1 MLFTAVA
8 KNRVYKNQQTIPF
21 PKGSPVGRGNLL
33 FLCAPKREN
42 SFNILSNTKMGL
54 SDARYIRYFTDTRYT
69 AKIGTRQ
76 IKENNLNSVK
86 AEFDSRFGKSD
97 LNLILP
103 SKLETVTKSTYNL
116 IYDFGYW
123 NSLYFKYR
131 KNMKVEM
138 LCKEYIEFLMKYYTR
153 SEFNGYNKLL
163 VIPIQDWMSVS
174 TTHEIGI
181 SKPCMDNPISIL
193 CACAYRFPEFLKPL
207 ENTDIYL
214 IDPNAGEFVL
224 LDHSFFNK
232 KMYPKLKS
240 LLGKMSAV
248 RFSKDEEKVSDEE
261 GNIKETDIVK
271 LDAKADMKS
280 AQKKDEVKEIKKAIL
295 ADPSNIN
302 PKPVQS
308 TSPAPAPVSA
318 EQPSFVK
325 TEKKT
330 KKEIEED
337 DLIDFLMSEDEKN
350 TQELQDTQQEDEK
363 PDEDVSEDS
372 LDEDIEAE
380 VDSTVSEMPED
391 ADIEEVVD
399 TVEKN
404 VKKNVLLT
412 KFKPDFDE
420 KTTARIHSLMEV
432 QDSIMNQTVEEMKKK
447 VVPPADLTKYVNAT
461 NPTVQK
467 PKAKNF
473 YKQYNETT
481 FETDIDKAVGCL
493 AKADYPLFIQK
504 KEVED
509 TSDLMNAKKTYTY
522 TMADKDGHQHVL
534 TFDVPIFIEDR
545 YIFLGGNKKV
555 IENQMLILPIMK
567 SGPDEVQLV
576 TMYNKIIM
584 HRSNM
589 KIDQKS
595 EIIKKFILN
604 PDNTSRFKVRIG
616 SCQMRN
622 KGTNT
627 SLDYDNLA
635 KNITECTIYGNRF
648 IFDVQLLLQEYNKIL
663 KEEGKARISST
674 YDKDKGLL
682 VGYNV
687 SSKAPIYVQEE
698 NGKGINDVLYNLFK
712 PNDIAILKKY
722 SVSPKTLMYARGK
735 MYNRTVPMVT
745 FMCFCVGLTEVLKR
759 ANINYQIIEPNT
771 RYDALD
777 KSVIKF
783 KDKWLLWDHY
793 PLHASLIMNGLY
805 QYDLTNYTLEEA
817 DGKEMWNDIMAGIYK
832 SSQSLFVL
840 EQFKDFFIDPIS
852 AEVLRDMNMPTDIV
866 GLIIAACILLNNSS
880 SEDITDPKNF
890 RIRSNEIFVQFIYT
904 AIVRGYLE
912 YRKSIYK
919 KRPVKVSV
927 DRNVVSKS
935 IYGSTDKTGHKLPS
949 CAMIE
954 DSSILNPVLE
964 MEKKGSISYKG
975 PSGIGLEQALTL
987 PKRSFNP
994 GMTGTI
1000 AISTSPDRNVGVN
1013 RQLTMDPNIVSVR
1026 GYIGAHDEEAIED
1039 MKGMNL
1045 FSPAELLSPPGAMHD
1060 DSQRTAMAYKQTK
1073 YMVLTEGSS
1082 PVLMGNKVEAALP
1095 YYLSRDYTIVAQDDG
1110 KVVAIEN
1117 DQVII
1122 QYKNGR
1128 YDSFSL
1134 VPKQQKNSAGGFYIE
1149 ASFKTDLKEGDR
1161 VKKGEVVAYN
1171 PRAFTK
1177 NKDDLSASMNIGVL
1191 CKMAI
1196 CPTFDEYEDSAPI
1209 TTELSKRLATVMV
1222 HEQRVVVS
1230 KDAVV
1235 YMMSKIGQHVEVGD
1249 SLIEYDNTNEDPT
1262 MAELWNNMAE
1272 TYGEALTDVA
1282 ITKYKADYSGDITNI
1297 KIYSAVDGDELTDAS
1312 LRKIVKDYWKTIEKR
1327 NKTLDKYRNPDD
1339 PKFMP
1344 CGQQITEIPG
1354 KTEAKF
1360 GKILGETV
1368 NDGVLICFYIKHTD
1382 IVKKGDKVTN
1392 YTALKGI
1399 VSNVIDPGYEPRS
1412 EYRPDEEISI
1422 LMAPGA
1428 VLARKT
1434 PSVILSMFAN
1444 KVLIE
1449 LKRHLKEDYLD
1460 K

>member
-8 KNRVYKNQQTIPF
+8 KNRVYKNQKVIPF
-21 PKGSPVGRGNLL
+21 PKGSPVGKGNLL
-33 FLCAPKREN
+33 FLCSPNEKS
-42 SFNILSNTKMGL
+42 SFAFLNAFSTGL
-54 SDARYIRYFTDTRYT
+54 TDSRYIRYYTDTRYSG
-69 AKIGTRQ
+69 KIGLRT
-76 IKENNLNSVK
+76 IKENRIKSIRDDFAENVNSR
-86 AEFDSRFGKSD
+86 DMT
-97 LNLILP
+97 LILP
-103 SKLETVTKSTYNL
+103 SKLESVTGNSYNL
-116 IYDFGYW
+116 IYGFGYW
-123 NSLYFKYR
+123 NELYFRYR
-131 KNMKVEM
+131 KNMKVEN
-138 LCKEYIEFLMKYYTR
+138 LCQEYINFLAKYLNQSAFSGYKKTLIIPIHDWMKY
-153 SEFNGYNKLL
+153 SK
-163 VIPIQDWMSVS
+163 S
-174 TTHEIGI
+174 HEIGI
-181 SKPCMDNPISIL
+181 SKPCLDNPVSII
-193 CACAYRFPEFLKPL
+193 CASSYRFQNILSSI
-207 ENTDIYL
+207 ENVDIY
-214 IDPNAGEFVL
+214 IVDTSGEMLL
-224 LDHSFFNK
+224 LDNAFFNK

-240 LLGKMSAV
+240 LLGKMSSIK
-248 RFSKDEEKVSDEE
+248 FSVEEEKASDTE
-261 GNIKETDIVK
+261 GNIKDEDIQR
-271 LDAKADMKS
+271 LDAKADMRS
-280 AQKKDEVKEIKKAIL
+280 DRKKEEANEIKKVIL
-295 ADPSNIN
+295 TDTSNSN
-302 PKPVQS
+302 PKPTQS
-308 TSPAPAPVSA
+308 SSPAPAPVSV
-318 EQPSFVK
+318 ESPSFVK

-330 KKEIEED
+330 KKEESED
-337 DLIDFLMSEDEKN
+337 DLIDFLLSEDEKLQTDLKN
-350 TQELQDTQQEDEK
+350 ASSDDGIDTDEEKSDDELDQ
-363 PDEDVSEDS
+363 
-372 LDEDIEAE
+372 DIEAE
-380 VDSTVSEMPED
+380 VDATVSEMGED
-391 ADIEEVVD
+391 ADIEDVVD
-399 TVEKN
+399 TAEKN

-420 KTTARIHSLMEV
+420 KTNARIRSLMEV
-432 QDSIMNQTVEEMKKK
+432 QDSVMNQTVEEMKKK
-447 VVPPADLTKYVNAT
+447 VVPPADLSPYINTS

-481 FETDIDKAVGCL
+481 FETDIDKAVGSL
-493 AKADYPLFIQK
+493 SKADYPLFIQK

-509 TSDLMNAKKTYTY
+509 TSDLMNMKKTYTY
-522 TMADKDGHQHVL
+522 TMADKDGHQHVIK
-534 TFDVPIFIEDR
+534 FDVPIFLEDR

-555 IENQMLILPIMK
+555 VENQMLILPILK

-576 TMYNKIIM
+576 TWYNKIIM
-584 HRSNM
+584 KRRST
-589 KIDQKS
+589 KIDMKS
-595 EIIKKFILN
+595 EIIKKYILN
-604 PDNTSRFKVRIG
+604 PDNTARFKVRIG
-616 SCQMRN
+616 SCQMKN

-635 KNITECTIYGNRF
+635 RNITECTIYGNRF
-648 IFDVQLLLQEYNKIL
+648 IFDTSYLLQEYNKIL
-663 KEEGKARISST
+663 ASKKKKPITST
-674 YDKDKGLL
+674 YDASTGLL

-687 SSKAPIYVQEE
+687 ESGDPIYAKEE
-698 NGKGINDVLYNLFK
+698 NGKGVNDIIFNLFK
-712 PNDIAILKKY
+712 PKDISVLKNY
-722 SVSPKTLMYARGK
+722 SISPTALTYARGK
-735 MYNRTVPMVT
+735 MYSRMIPMVT
-745 FMCFCVGLTEVLKR
+745 FMCFCVGLTEVMKR
-759 ANINYQIIEPNT
+759 AKIKYQVIEPNT
-771 RYDALD
+771 RYDALNQ
-777 KSVIKF
+777 SVIKF

-805 QYDLTNYTLEEA
+805 QYDLTSYTLEEA
-817 DGKEMWNDIMAGIYK
+817 DGKEMWNDIMSSIYK

-890 RIRSNEIFVQFIYT
+890 RIRSNEIFVQFIY
-904 AIVRGYLE
+904 AAVVRGYLE

-919 KRPVKVSV
+919 KRPVKVTM
-927 DRNVVSKS
+927 DRNIIAKS

-964 MEKKGSISYKG
+964 MEKKGSVSFKG

-1000 AISTSPDRNVGVN
+1000 AISTSPDRNVGVS

-1026 GYIGAHDEEAIED
+1026 GYIGKHDKEAIED
-1039 MKGMNL
+1039 MKGANL

-1095 YYLSRDYTIVAQDDG
+1095 YYLSRDYTVVAQDDG

-1134 VPKQQKNSAGGFYIE
+1134 IPKQQKNSAGGFYIE
-1149 ASFKTDLKEGDR
+1149 ATFKTDLKVGSR

-1209 TTELSKRLATVMV
+1209 TSSLAKRLATVMV

-1235 YMMSKIGQHVEVGD
+1235 YMMAKLGQHVEVGD
-1249 SLIEYDNTNEDPT
+1249 SLMEYDNSNEDPT
-1262 MAELWNNMAE
+1262 MADLWENMAE

-1282 ITKYKADYSGDITNI
+1282 ITKFKAEYSGEVTNI
-1297 KIYSAVDGDELTDAS
+1297 KLYSAVDGDELTDES
-1312 LRKIVKDYWKTIEKR
+1312 LRKIVKGYWKKIENR
-1327 NKTLDKYRNPDD
+1327 NKTLEKYRNPDD
-1339 PKFMP
+1339 PAFIP
-1344 CGQQITEIPG
+1344 CGQQIKEIPG

-1360 GKILGETV
+1360 GKILGENV
-1368 NDGVLICFYIKHTD
+1368 GDGVLFCFYIKHKD

-1434 PSVILSMFAN
+1434 PSVILSMFTN

-1449 LKRHLKEDYLD
+1449 LKRHLKEDYLGE
-1460 K
+1460 

>member
-1 MLFTAVA
+1 MLFSAVA
-8 KNRVYKNQQTIPF
+8 KNRVYKNQNVIPF

-33 FLCAPKREN
+33 FLCAPSEN
-42 SFNILSNTKMGL
+42 SSFSLINNPMMGF
-54 SDARYIRYFTDTRYT
+54 SDARYIRYYADTKYSG
-69 AKIGTRQ
+69 KIGLRTV
-76 IKENNLNSVK
+76 KENRLKTVK
-86 AEFDSRFGKSD
+86 SSFDDQITNKEM
-97 LNLILP
+97 NLILP
-103 SKLETVTKSTYNL
+103 SKLESVTKPGYNF
-116 IYDFGYW
+116 IYDFGHW
-123 NSLYFKYR
+123 NTLYFLYR
-131 KNMKVEM
+131 KNAKVEA
-138 LCKEYIEFLMKYYTR
+138 LCEDYINFLMKNLNR
-153 SEFNGYNKLL
+153 SEFNGYQKLL
-163 VIPIQDWMSVS
+163 VIPIQDWMTMSKS
-174 TTHEIGI
+174 HEIGI
-181 SKPCMDNPISIL
+181 SKPCMDNPISIF
-193 CACAYRFPEFLKPL
+193 CAAAYRFQDILSSMSNVNIYLVDPRGEFL
-207 ENTDIYL
+207 
-214 IDPNAGEFVL
+214 L
-224 LDHSFFNK
+224 LDNTFFNK
-232 KMYPKLKS
+232 KMYPKLKA

-248 RFSKDEEKVSDEE
+248 KFSADEEKASDTD
-261 GNIKETDIVK
+261 GNIKDSEIAR
-271 LDAKADMKS
+271 LDAKADMQS
-280 AQKKDEVKEIKKAIL
+280 DRRTEEVKEITKVIM
-295 ADPSNIN
+295 ADPSNN
-302 PKPVQS
+302 KPTPTQS

-318 EQPSFVK
+318 DSPSFVK
-325 TEKKT
+325 PEKKT
-330 KKEIEED
+330 KKEESED
-337 DLIDFLMSEDEKN
+337 DLIDFLLGEDEKVN
-350 TQELQDTQQEDEK
+350 QEIKNLPNESEDSDEEKDT
-363 PDEDVSEDS
+363 DS

-380 VDSTVSEMPED
+380 VDATVSSMGED
-391 ADIEEVVD
+391 ADIGDVID
-399 TVEKN
+399 TAEKN
-404 VKKNVLLT
+404 VKKDVLLT
-412 KFKPDFDE
+412 RFKPDFDE
-420 KTTARIHSLMEV
+420 KTTARIQSLMQV
-432 QDSIMNQTVEEMKKK
+432 QDGIMNQTVQEMKKK
-447 VVPPADLTKYVNAT
+447 VVPPADLSPYINTT
-461 NPTVQK
+461 NPTVQR

-481 FETDIDKAVGCL
+481 FETDIDKAVGAL
-493 AKADYPLFIQK
+493 SKADYPLFIQK

-509 TSDLMNAKKTYTY
+509 TSDLMNMKKTYTY
-522 TMADKDGHQHVL
+522 TMADKDGHQHVIK
-534 TFDVPIFIEDR
+534 FDVPIFLEDR

-555 IENQMLILPIMK
+555 IENQMLILPILK

-576 TMYNKIIM
+576 TWYNKIIM
-584 HRSNM
+584 KRSSM

-604 PDNTSRFKVRIG
+604 PENSSRFKVRIG
-616 SCQMRN
+616 SCQMKN

-648 IFDVQLLLQEYNKIL
+648 IFDTSYLLQEYNKVL
-663 KEEGKARISST
+663 KEKGEKALSST
-674 YDKDKGLL
+674 YDASNGLL

-687 SSKAPIYVQEE
+687 SSGSPIYAKEE
-698 NGKGINDVLYNLFK
+698 NGKGVNDIIFALFK
-712 PNDIAILKKY
+712 PNDISTLKKY
-722 SVSPKTLMYARGK
+722 SISPKTLMYARGK
-735 MYNRTVPMVT
+735 MYNRMVPMVT
-745 FMCFCVGLTEVLKR
+745 FMCFCVGLSEVLNR
-759 ANINYQIIEPNT
+759 ANIKYQVIEPNT
-771 RYDALD
+771 RYDVLNQ
-777 KSVIKF
+777 SVIKF

-805 QYDLTNYTLEEA
+805 QYDLTNYTLAEA

-840 EQFKDFFIDPIS
+840 DQFKDFFIDPIS

-890 RIRSNEIFVQFIYT
+890 RIRSNEIFVQFIYKAVAT
-904 AIVRGYLE
+904 SYLE

-919 KRPVKVSV
+919 KRPIKVSV
-927 DRNVVSKS
+927 DRNIIAKS

-964 MEKKGSISYKG
+964 MEKKGSVSFKG

-1000 AISTSPDRNVGVN
+1000 AISTSPDRNVGVS

-1026 GYIGAHDEEAIED
+1026 GYIGKHDKEAIDE
-1039 MKGMNL
+1039 MKGANL

-1095 YYLSRDYTIVAQDDG
+1095 YYLSRDYTVVAQEDG

-1149 ASFKTDLKEGDR
+1149 ATFQTDLKVGSK

-1177 NKDDLSASMNIGVL
+1177 NRDDLSASMNIGVL

-1209 TTELSKRLATVMV
+1209 TSKLAERLATVMV

-1235 YMMSKIGQHVEVGD
+1235 YMIGKIGQHVEVGD
-1249 SLIEYDNTNEDPT
+1249 SLLEYDNSNEDPT
-1262 MAELWNNMAE
+1262 MADLWANMAE

-1282 ITKYKADYSGDITNI
+1282 ITKFKAEYSGDITNI
-1297 KIYSAVDGDELTDAS
+1297 KMYSAVDGDELSDKS
-1312 LRKIVKDYWKTIEKR
+1312 LRKIVKDYWKKIEDR
-1327 NKTLDKYRNPDD
+1327 NKTLEKYRNPDD
-1339 PKFMP
+1339 PKFIP
-1344 CGQQITEIPG
+1344 CGQQIKEIPG

-1360 GKILGETV
+1360 GKILGENV
-1368 NDGVLICFYIKHTD
+1368 GDGVLICFYIKHKD
-1382 IVKKGDKVTN
+1382 IVKKGDKVT
-1392 YTALKGI
+1392 
-1399 VSNVIDPGYEPRS
+1399 
-1412 EYRPDEEISI
+1412 EENS
-1422 LMAPGA
+1422 
-1428 VLARKT
+1428 R
-1434 PSVILSMFAN
+1434 
-1444 KVLIE
+1444 LIGDS
-1449 LKRHLKEDYLD
+1449 KPI
-1460 K
+1460 

>member
-8 KNRVYKNQQTIPF
+8 KNRVYKNQGTIPF
-21 PKGSPVGRGNLL
+21 PKGAPVGRGNLL
-33 FLCAPKREN
+33 FLCAPDEN
-42 SFNILSNTKMGL
+42 SSFSLIKNPTMGL
-54 SDARYIRYFTDTRYT
+54 SDARYIRYTADTRYVG
-69 AKIGTRQ
+69 KVGNRN
-76 IKENNLNSVK
+76 IKENRLKVLKDTFAEEFSNS
-86 AEFDSRFGKSD
+86 EM
-97 LNLILP
+97 NIILP
-103 SKLETVTKSTYNL
+103 AKLETVIKSNYNL
-116 IYDFGYW
+116 IYDFSHW
-123 NSLYFKYR
+123 NRIFFTYR
-131 KNMKVEM
+131 RTGKVEF
-138 LCKEYIEFLMKYYTR
+138 LCQKYIEFLMKAFNR
-153 SEFNGYNKLL
+153 SEFSSYKKTL
-163 VIPIQDWMSVS
+163 VLPIKDWMSAS
-174 TTHEIGI
+174 STHEIGI
-181 SKPCMDNPISIL
+181 TKAYMDTPISIL
-193 CACAYRFPEFLKPL
+193 CACAYRFPNLIKMVENVEIYLVDPTNGEFL
-207 ENTDIYL
+207 
-214 IDPNAGEFVL
+214 L
-224 LDHSFFNK
+224 LDSSFFNK
-232 KMYPKLKS
+232 KMYPKLKN
-240 LLGKMSAV
+240 LLGRMSAV
-248 RFSKDEEKVSDEE
+248 KFSKAEEEVSDSE
-261 GNIKETDIVK
+261 GNIKDTDIAK
-271 LDAKADMKS
+271 LDNQVKN
-280 AQKKDEVKEIKKAIL
+280 EVKEIRHKEKVKEITNVITV
-295 ADPSNIN
+295 DPSNEN

-308 TSPAPAPVSA
+308 SSPAPAPVSA
-318 EQPSFVK
+318 EKPTFVK
-325 TEKKT
+325 PEKKT
-330 KKEIEED
+330 KKESAED
-337 DLIDFLMSEDEKN
+337 DLIDFLLSEDEKVDQ
-350 TQELQDTQQEDEK
+350 TVADSAEDTEPEAN
-363 PDEDVSEDS
+363 PTDEDSEEDNI
-372 LDEDIEAE
+372 DNDIESE
-380 VDSTVSEMPED
+380 VDSVVYDSDED
-391 ADIEEVVD
+391 ASEEDIID
-399 TVEKN
+399 TAEKR
-404 VKKNVLLT
+404 VKEKVLIT

-420 KTTARIHSLMEV
+420 KTTARIRSLMDT
-432 QDSIMNQTVEEMKKK
+432 QDSIMNQTVQEMKKK
-447 VVPPADLTKYVNAT
+447 IVPPANLAPYINTM
-461 NPTVQK
+461 NPTIQK

-481 FETDIDKAVGCL
+481 FETDIDKAVASL

-509 TSDLMNAKKTYTY
+509 TSDLMNMKKTYTY
-522 TMADKDGHQHVL
+522 TMADKDGHTHIIA
-534 TFDVPIFIEDR
+534 FDVPIFLEDR

-555 IENQMLILPIMK
+555 IENQMLILPILK

-576 TMYNKIIM
+576 TWYNKIIM
-584 HRSNM
+584 KRSSM

-595 EIIKKFILN
+595 EIVKKYILN
-604 PDNTSRFKVRIG
+604 PQNTSRFKVRIG
-616 SCQMRN
+616 SCQMKN
-622 KGTNT
+622 KGTDT

-648 IFDVQLLLQEYNKIL
+648 IFDTAYLLEEYNKVL
-663 KEEGKARISST
+663 SKNGKKPISST
-674 YDKDKGLL
+674 YDANEGLL
-682 VGYNV
+682 VGYNIQ
-687 SSKAPIYVQEE
+687 SGDPIYAKEE
-698 NGKGINDVLYNLFK
+698 NGKGVNDIIYNLFK
-712 PNDIAILKKY
+712 PQDIAILKKY
-722 SVSPKTLMYARGK
+722 TVTPRSLMYARGK
-735 MYNRTVPMVT
+735 MYNHMIPMVG
-745 FMCFCVGLTEVLKR
+745 FMCFCVGLTEVMNR
-759 ANINYQIIEPNT
+759 ANIKYQVIEPNT
-771 RYDALD
+771 RYDVLNQ
-777 KSVIKF
+777 SVIKF

-805 QYDLTNYTLEEA
+805 QYDFSNYTLAEA
-817 DGKEMWNDIMAGIYK
+817 DGKELWNDIMANTYK
-832 SSQSLFVL
+832 STQALFVL

-904 AIVRGYLE
+904 AVVRGYLE

-919 KRPVKVSV
+919 KRPVKVTV
-927 DRNVVSKS
+927 DRSVVSKS

-964 MEKKGSISYKG
+964 MEKKGSVSFKG

-1000 AISTSPDRNVGVN
+1000 AISTSPDRNVGVS
-1013 RQLTMDPNIVSVR
+1013 RQLTLDPNIVSVR
-1026 GYIGAHDEEAIED
+1026 GYIGDHDEDAIRD
-1039 MKGMNL
+1039 MKGANL

-1095 YYLSRDYTIVAQDDG
+1095 YYLSRDYTVVAQEDG

-1149 ASFKTDLKEGDR
+1149 ASFQTDLKVGDK

-1222 HEQRVVVS
+1222 HEQRVVLS

-1249 SLIEYDNTNEDPT
+1249 SLIEYDNSNEDPT
-1262 MAELWNNMAE
+1262 MAELWANMAE

-1282 ITKYKADYSGDITNI
+1282 ITKFKSEFSGEITNI
-1297 KIYSAVDGDELTDAS
+1297 KIYSAVDGEELSDKS
-1312 LRKIVKDYWKTIEKR
+1312 LRKIVQDYWNTIKKR
-1327 NKTLDKYRNPDD
+1327 NKTLEKYRNPDD

-1354 KTEAKF
+1354 KVEAKF
-1360 GKILGETV
+1360 GKILGENV
-1368 NDGVLICFYIKHTD
+1368 GDGVLFCFYIKHKD
-1382 IVKKGDKVTN
+1382 IVKKGDKVT
-1392 YTALKGI
+1392 
-1399 VSNVIDPGYEPRS
+1399 E
-1412 EYRPDEEISI
+1412 
-1422 LMAPGA
+1422 
-1428 VLARKT
+1428 RKW
-1434 PSVILSMFAN
+1434 PFN
-1444 KVLIE
+1444 W
-1449 LKRHLKEDYLD
+1449 
-1460 K
+1460 